1 MKQFSILL
9 VAAILGGMIT
19 IGGGTLLDNQN
30 DSSINT
36 HAKTVA
42 YGHEDKAAIE
52 IHVPFDFTEAA
63 DKAMPVV
70 VQIRAKESEV
80 LAKQRRD
87 SEQQESPFG
96 RMFDDE
102 FFSDIFG
109 GRMFGPQLKKG
120 SGSGVI
126 FSEDGYI
133 VTNNHVVGFADEI
146 EVITF
151 DNKKYDAVKVG
162 TDKSA
167 DLAVIKIEAKNLPTL
182 EIADSDKARIGE
194 WVLAVG
200 NPFEYLTSTVT
211 AGIISA
217 KGRDIDIITEDKAI
231 EEFIQTDAAINPGNS
246 GGALVDAKGRLLGIN
261 TAIATPTGTGTF
273 AGYSFAIP
281 MNLVMKTVKDIIEN
295 GDIERTSLGV
305 SVIEINDD
313 FAKEND
319 LDINRG
325 LFIGEVQNRSSAQ
338 FAGIIPNDIIIGVN
352 GKAVETYDELKDEL
366 KFTKVGDVLE
376 LEIVRNGKQKTI
388 PVRLKSKL

>member
-19 IGGGTLLDNQN
+19 IGGGKLLDNQN

-42 YGHEDKAAIE
+42 YGQEDKAAIG
-52 IHVPFDFTEAA
+52 INVPFDFTEAA

-261 TAIATPTGTGTF
+261 TAIATPTGTF

-313 FAKEND
+313 FAKENE
-319 LDINRG
+319 LEINRG

>member
-19 IGGGTLLDNQN
+19 IGGSKLLENKET
-30 DSSINT
+30 SSINT

-42 YGHEDKAAIE
+42 FGNEEEAAVGIN
-52 IHVPFDFTEAA
+52 VPFDFTEAA
-63 DKAMPVV
+63 EKARPVV

-87 SEQQESPFG
+87 EQQQESPFG

-102 FFSDIFG
+102 FFSDFFG
-109 GRMFGPQLKKG
+109 GNMFAPRLKKG

-126 FSEDGYI
+126 FSSDGYI

-146 EVITF
+146 EVITY

-182 EIADSDKARIGE
+182 ELADSDKARIGE

-217 KGRDIDIITEDKAI
+217 KGRDIDIINEDKAI

-261 TAIATPTGTGTF
+261 TAIATPTGTF

-305 SVIEINDD
+305 NVYEINDD
-313 FAKEND
+313 FAKDNE
-319 LDINRG
+319 LEINRG
-325 LFIGEVQNRSSAQ
+325 LFIAEVQNRSSAQ

-352 GKAVETYDELKDEL
+352 GKEVETYDELKEEL

-388 PVRLKSKL
+388 PVRLKSGL